1 MPELVQED
9 LGEDLPKN
17 ISDLTKEEFIKM
29 MMRESFHSQGDQ
41 SQKGDYRSNAH
52 DSMVSKKSSEVS
64 QKHQS
69 N

>member
-41 SQKGDYRSNAH
+41 SQKGDYRSNVH